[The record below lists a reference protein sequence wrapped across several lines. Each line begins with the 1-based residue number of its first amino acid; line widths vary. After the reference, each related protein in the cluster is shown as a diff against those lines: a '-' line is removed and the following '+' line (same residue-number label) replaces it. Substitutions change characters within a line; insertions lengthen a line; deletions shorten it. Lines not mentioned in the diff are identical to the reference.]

1 MTEELKKPKRNIR
14 RWLLLAIATFGVLV
28 LLVFLGVIIAFKAG
42 FVDSFIK
49 TSLIERFTEF
59 GVKAEIGSV
68 KTTISPTSAEIS
80 NLMFTD
86 SLSGEKLA
94 TIDRLKFDLTISNM
108 LALQSQREVSV
119 NSTDVEGLEVWVKF
133 DPNGNSNF
141 SNLKFKTD
149 EDPNLKV
156 SIASMNFSLKNAT
169 IHYGDDT
176 KRISGDAKNL
186 TILVEPENLE
196 VAESER
202 RYKFNLTSDNSNFNY
217 NDKPIEPISIS
228 ARGIADKNGAEISNL
243 SLKTPL
249 GESVLSG
256 SINDWKSPK
265 YNLKINSTVDLMQT
279 ASVLPTGATLRGFG
293 NFEGTVSGEGEKYQI
308 DGKISS
314 ESLAAENVRLKALQ
328 ITGKIDGENSIYTAN
343 GKAIAEMLTVGD
355 FQIDYPQIIG
365 NVRGSGSD
373 LKWFGELRAA
383 AAKSPS
389 GSIVGLMLE
398 DAVAEYRDKKF
409 TADFGTLTAQ
419 RFSSAEA
426 EGDFLR
432 VSGIKVYNSDGST
445 TISAPSLQAKSIKT
459 KDATIKGLNAGNI
472 NLNNR
477 NGRTDGTIGNLRAEN
492 LESGDTNL
500 KNLDANGLTLTNQ
513 NGQTQIAAKSAK
525 AGNLDT
531 KDVKLNNLNTSEV
544 NISTQSGKTDVSA
557 KNVRADKLD
566 ANGAKIENI
575 ETSNVTAKLI
585 GDETNVNTGDVR
597 VGKIVADGA
606 VLGNL
611 NIAGIRL
618 TVKQGRI
625 VGETD
630 SLSASNINLT
640 KSKSNPDGG
649 NLEDV
654 KLAKTVFVLEPSG
667 KYRASMDMS
676 LGSGVLGKL
685 KIGAANAKVVAT
697 NDRVELNDLNAS
709 IMDGK
714 LLGNAVIA
722 LNNSINSNI
731 NLDFTNL
738 ELAKLMAMQGGKVV
752 PITGKTTGK
761 IDLSFRGTDFK
772 DASGTVTADFVAN
785 AGNEE
790 NGLVP
795 VNGKL
800 GLKATKGLFDVDYA
814 DFNTE
819 KSAFSAQGR
828 FDLEG
833 NNSNLTI
840 ALNSS
845 DAQEIQRLI
854 RVLGVAPELDE
865 QLNTA
870 SATLA
875 GTLTFNGT
883 LTGNIEKP
891 IIEGKTKLESIAIR
905 GTNLGS
911 LASNISVTE
920 TGVEISEGILQDS
933 NGGKI
938 DFNVQIPNAG
948 GNTIALQATLDR
960 FNAGTLAKAFPEYLP
975 ERFRDFEAATSGKV
989 DLKGLPNEMIG
1000 TSELSSQNGRIA
1012 GEPFDSFNS
1021 LLTFDKS
1028 LVTIKTFETK
1038 FGDASLSL
1046 GGTYDGETTMFDVNF
1061 NGSNL
1066 ETERL
1071 SRIFINNSSFP
1082 KIKGLIQMNGKATGE
1097 LLDFS
1102 TYYVRL
1108 TGAGSNIVVN
1118 DTDAGGIAFNVQTE
1132 NKILS
1137 AVLLVELQSQQQR
1150 IFADLNLGDENLPL
1164 SVSTKFEQTSLAP
1177 FIALL
1182 QPPDSV
1188 AINGRATGKI
1198 SFGGNLMTKDS
1209 KGENVF
1215 TTDNLKGTAEFNEF
1229 GLQFDD
1235 TPFAAIEPIMVRF
1248 STSEVTVENA
1258 KFGGAGSNVVVNG
1271 TKALNENGVNNLT
1284 LNGKMNMRIIDKF
1297 TRNTFFGGIA
1307 DLGIS
1312 LTGTNKDAR
1321 LSGTAETSNATIATF
1336 VNSERLTFDRIKA
1349 KVLFTSNQLQIQNA
1363 IGYVGG
1369 GKVVGSGGGV
1379 IEGLKLQKFR
1389 LRLDGSNITAPL
1401 PRNYVTTGDAQIEI
1415 TGERI
1420 GNDYNTLIS
1429 GTIFGKRAT
1438 YTKDI
1443 DLADFIGTRTQGTI
1457 SAGTAALPFGVPKLD
1472 LRIEGRE
1479 VLYLKNNLAD
1489 LVASVSLRLT
1499 GDIDF
1504 PQVSGRLTTTSGTL
1518 FFRNDRYEIRRGVL
1532 EFPPNS
1538 DQDTIISLQAESEIN
1553 GYQIFTDLSGSLSDL
1568 DGLTIN
1574 ARSNPSLPQ
1583 ADVVSL
1589 ITTGNLSNT
1598 DTGIPTLAQSGL
1610 NTAAN
1615 ILTDSLINNPA
1626 RKATD
1631 KLFGLNK
1638 FEIDPIL
1645 SGKRLNPTARL
1656 TVGRQI
1662 NKNLAVT
1669 YSTNLSAEA
1678 NQVLAVEYRVSNR
1691 LSFVAQYEQ
1700 NSLGNITQKRDNFNF
1715 EIRLRK
1721 RF

>member
-1 MTEELKKPKRNIR
+1 MNEEETKPKRSLK
-14 RWLLLAIATFGVLV
+14 RWLLLAFATFGVV
-28 LLVFLGVIIAFKAG
+28 LLLIFVGVIIAFKAG
-42 FVDSFIK
+42 YVDSFIR
-49 TSLIERFTEF
+49 TAMIERFSEF
-59 GVKAEIGSV
+59 GIKADIGSV
-68 KTTISPTSAEIS
+68 KTTISPTSAELS
-80 NLMFTD
+80 DLMFSD
-86 SLSGEKLA
+86 SATGEKLA
-94 TIDRLKFDLTISNM
+94 KINRLKIDLTISNI
-108 LALQSQREVSV
+108 LALNSQREVSV
-119 NSTDVEGLEVWVKF
+119 DSTNVEGLEVWVKF
-133 DPNGNSNF
+133 DEKGNSNF

-156 SIASMNFSLKNAT
+156 SIASMNFSLKDAI
-169 IHYGDDT
+169 IHYGDQT
-176 KRISGDAKNL
+176 RKLSGEAKNL
-186 TILVEPENLE
+186 TILVEPENIE
-196 VAESER
+196 IPESER
-202 RYKFNLTSDNSNFNY
+202 RYKFNLTSDNSIFKY
-217 NDKPIEPISIS
+217 NDKPIEPISVS
-228 ARGIADKNGAEISNL
+228 ARGVADKKGAEIGNL

-256 SINDWKSPK
+256 TLTDWKSPK
-265 YNLKINSTVDLMQT
+265 YDLQIKSTVDLMQT
-279 ASVLPTGATLRGFG
+279 ASILPTGATLRGFG
-293 NFEGTVSGEGEKYQI
+293 NFEGRVTGEGEKYKI
-308 DGKISS
+308 DGEISS
-314 ESLAAENVRLKALQ
+314 EALAADNVRLKGLQ

-355 FQIDYPQIIG
+355 FQIDFPQIVG
-365 NVRGSGSD
+365 NVRGNGSD

-383 AAKSPS
+383 AAKSSS
-389 GSIVGLMLE
+389 GTIIGLILD
-398 DAVAEYRDKKF
+398 DATAEYRDKKF
-409 TADFGTLTAQ
+409 TAEFGNLTAQ

-432 VSGIKVYNSDGST
+432 VSGIKLYNSDGST
-445 TISAPSLQAKSIKT
+445 TISAPNLQAKSIKT
-459 KDATIKGLNAGNI
+459 KDANLGGINAN
-472 NLNNR
+472 NLKLNNR
-477 NGRTDGTIGNLRAEN
+477 GDKTDGTIGNLRAEN
-492 LESGDTNL
+492 IDTKDAKV
-500 KNLDANGLTLTNQ
+500 KNLDANDLTIATQ
-513 NGQTQIAAKSAK
+513 NGQTQLSAK
-525 AGNLDT
+525 NVKAANLDS
-531 KDVKLNNLNTSEV
+531 KDAKLNNLNAKDV
-544 NISTQSGKTDVSA
+544 KINTQNGKTEIDAS
-557 KNVRADKLD
+557 NVTAANLD

-575 ETSNVTAKLI
+575 ETSNLRAKII
-585 GDETNVNTGDVR
+585 GDETILNTNNVT

-611 NIAGIRL
+611 NIAGVRL
-618 TVKQGRI
+618 SIKRGRI
-625 VGETD
+625 TGESD
-630 SLSASNINLT
+630 LINAGEINLT

-649 NLEDV
+649 NLDDV
-654 KLAKTVFVLEPSG
+654 KLAKTVFMLEPSG

-685 KIGAANAKVVAT
+685 KLGAANAKIVAT
-697 NDRVELNDLNAS
+697 NDSVEVNDLNAS
-709 IMDGK
+709 VMDGK
-714 LLGNAVIA
+714 LVGNAVVA
-722 LNNSINSNI
+722 LNNSTNSSV
-731 NLDFTNL
+731 NLDFSDL
-738 ELAKLMAMQGGKVV
+738 ELAKIMAMQGGKVV
-752 PITGKTTGK
+752 PLTGKTTGK
-761 IDLSFRGTDFK
+761 IDLNFTGTDFK
-772 DASGTVTADFVAN
+772 NASGTVTADFRAN
-785 AGNEE
+785 AGSDE

-814 DFNTE
+814 NFNTE
-819 KSAFSAQGR
+819 KSEFSAKGR
-828 FDLEG
+828 FDLDG
-833 NNSNLTI
+833 NNSNLAI
-840 ALNSS
+840 ALNSQ
-845 DAQEIQRLI
+845 DATEIQRLI
-854 RVLGVAPELDE
+854 RVLGVAPELDD

-875 GTLTFNGT
+875 GKLTFNGN
-883 LTGNIEKP
+883 LTGNIENP
-891 IIEGKTKLESIAIR
+891 RIEGKSNLESIAIR
-905 GTNLGS
+905 GESLGS
-911 LASNISVTE
+911 LSSNILVSE
-920 TGVEISEGILQDS
+920 TGVEIREGILRDS
-933 NGGKI
+933 NGGSVVF
-938 DFNVQIPNAG
+938 DVQVPKAG
-948 GNTIALQATLDR
+948 GNTIALQAKLDG
-960 FNAGTLAKAFPEYLP
+960 FNTGKLAKAFPEYLP
-975 ERFRDFEAATSGKV
+975 ERFRDFEALTSGKV
-989 DLKGLPNEMIG
+989 DLTGLPGEMVG
-1000 TSELSSQNGRIA
+1000 FSELRSENGRFA
-1012 GEPFDSFNS
+1012 GEPFDSFTS
-1021 LLTFDKS
+1021 LLTFDKT
-1028 LVTIKTFETK
+1028 LITIKKFETK
-1038 FGDASLSL
+1038 FGNGSLSFD
-1046 GGTYDGETTMFDVNF
+1046 GTYDGDSTIFDVNF

-1066 ETERL
+1066 ETERF
-1071 SRIFINNSSFP
+1071 SRIFVNNPSFP

-1097 LLDFS
+1097 LLDYS

-1118 DTDAGGIAFNVQTE
+1118 ETEAGGIAFNAQTE
-1132 NKILS
+1132 NKILT
-1137 AVLLVELQSQQQR
+1137 AVLLVELQSQKQT
-1150 IFADLNLGDENLPL
+1150 IYAELNLGDENLPL
-1164 SVSTKFEQTSLAP
+1164 SIETKFQQTSLAP

-1182 QPPDSV
+1182 QPADSV
-1188 AINGRATGKI
+1188 AIDGKATGKI

-1215 TTDNLKGTAEFNEF
+1215 TADNLKGTAEFTEF

-1235 TPFAAIEPIMVRF
+1235 TPFAAIEPILVRF
-1248 STSEVTVENA
+1248 STSEATVENA
-1258 KFGGAGSNVVVNG
+1258 KFGGAGSNVVVSG
-1271 TKALNENGVNNLT
+1271 TKALNENGVNNLS
-1284 LNGKMNMRIIDKF
+1284 LNGKMNMRFIDKF

-1307 DLGIS
+1307 DVGIS
-1312 LTGTNKDAR
+1312 LTGKNIDAR
-1321 LSGTAETSNATIATF
+1321 LSGTVETTNATIATF

-1349 KVLFTSNQLQIQNA
+1349 KALFTSNQIQIENA

-1369 GKVVGSGGGV
+1369 GKVIGSGGGI

-1389 LRLDGSNITAPL
+1389 LRLDANNITTPL

-1415 TGERI
+1415 TGERV
-1420 GNDYNTLIS
+1420 GKDYNTLIS

-1443 DLADFIGTRTQGTI
+1443 DLADVIGTRKQGTI

-1479 VLYLKNNLAD
+1479 ALYVKNNLAD

-1504 PQVSGRLTTTSGTL
+1504 PQVSGKLTTTSGTL

-1532 EFPPNS
+1532 ELPPNS
-1538 DQDTIISLQAESEIN
+1538 DEETKIYLQAESEIK
-1553 GYQIFTDLSGSLSDL
+1553 GYQIFTDLNGSLSDL

-1700 NSLGNITQKRDNFNF
+1700 NSLGNVTQKRDNFNF